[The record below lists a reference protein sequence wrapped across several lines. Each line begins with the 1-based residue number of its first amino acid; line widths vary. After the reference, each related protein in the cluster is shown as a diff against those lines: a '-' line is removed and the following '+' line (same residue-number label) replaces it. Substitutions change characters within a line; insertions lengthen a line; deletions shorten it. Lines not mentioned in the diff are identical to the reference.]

1 MVQQQSVLRVV
12 VGAPLVQYPDGPRV
26 TGNARVIEY
35 SNYADAVA
43 GPQPAAPVQDSSN
56 RGGGNG
62 VPTGLSSLVVAEC
75 VVGLVVSGL
84 NRICAYLSTT
94 TSLKQVLGLA
104 IFAYTTYRSSK
115 RRAMKKG
122 HAAFT
127 ANNGIPVWEMGK
139 FRIVRAEEWEAMH
152 EQGEAMMAREDDE
165 KKEMGSSI
173 TVHDIKSFLPSARR
187 IDSTALAASE
197 EDFEAQQQHQQHHQ
211 TAIERV
217 SVDSEEG
224 ARTTIPYNY
233 NLLSQLAGELEED
246 ESEDTTVA
254 NSEED
259 GRSAAGEE
267 GPELANVGGA
277 ALAYIHMMGSQ

>member
-1 MVQQQSVLRVV
+1 MVQHQSVLRVV

-35 SNYADAVA
+35 SNYAEAVA

-56 RGGGNG
+56 RGSGNG
-62 VPTGLSSLVVAEC
+62 VPTGLSSVVVAEC
-75 VVGLVVSGL
+75 VVGLV
-84 NRICAYLSTT
+84 
-94 TSLKQVLGLA
+94 VLGLA

-173 TVHDIKSFLPSARR
+173 TVQDIKSFLPSARR
-187 IDSTALAASE
+187 IGSTALAASE
-197 EDFEAQQQHQQHHQ
+197 EDFEAQQQQYQQHHQ
-211 TAIERV
+211 ATIERV

-246 ESEDTTVA
+246 EGEDLTVA

-259 GRSAAGEE
+259 GRSTAGEE
-267 GPELANVGGA
+267 GAELANVGGA